1 MLIYIYVCICMNSY
15 FMQFYSTVNALTYL
29 TDQTRNKVHSSDYAC
44 EIDVDFIR
52 AFDTVHQILLQ
63 KKKKDIRFTNI
74 SNKWYT
80 SYSCIRKQF
89 VSINGCNSSLTDA
102 S

>member
-1 MLIYIYVCICMNSY
+1 MRIYIYVCRCMNSY

-63 KKKKDIRFTNI
+63 KKKKILDSQIF
-74 SNKWYT
+74 
-80 SYSCIRKQF
+80 Q
-89 VSINGCNSSLTDA
+89 INGILLILASENSLFQ
-102 S
+102 

>member
-1 MLIYIYVCICMNSY
+1 MNSY

-52 AFDTVHQILLQ
+52 VFDTIHQILLQ
-63 KKKKDIRFTNI
+63 KKKMILDSQIF
-74 SNKWYT
+74 
-80 SYSCIRKQF
+80 Q
-89 VSINGCNSSLTDA
+89 INGILLILASENSLFQ
-102 S
+102 

>member
-1 MLIYIYVCICMNSY
+1 MNSY

-63 KKKKDIRFTNI
+63 KKKKILDSQIF
-74 SNKWYT
+74 
-80 SYSCIRKQF
+80 Q
-89 VSINGCNSSLTDA
+89 INGILLILASENSLFQ
-102 S
+102 

>member
-52 AFDTVHQILLQ
+52 AFDTIHQILLQ
-63 KKKKDIRFTNI
+63 KKKMILDSQIFQINDILLI
-74 SNKWYT
+74 LASE
-80 SYSCIRKQF
+80 
-89 VSINGCNSSLTDA
+89 NSLFQ
-102 S
+102 

>member
-1 MLIYIYVCICMNSY
+1 MNSY

-52 AFDTVHQILLQ
+52 AFDTIHQILLQ
-63 KKKKDIRFTNI
+63 KKKMILDSQIFQINDILLI
-74 SNKWYT
+74 LASE
-80 SYSCIRKQF
+80 
-89 VSINGCNSSLTDA
+89 NSLFQ
-102 S
+102 

>member
-1 MLIYIYVCICMNSY
+1 MNSY

-63 KKKKDIRFTNI
+63 KKKR
-74 SNKWYT
+74 Y
-80 SYSCIRKQF
+80 
-89 VSINGCNSSLTDA
+89 
-102 S
+102 